1 MITVEKIAS
10 FTSDHDILTPGMYLS
25 RVDGDITTYDFRFV
39 TPNRPPYLPNPVMHT
54 IEHLFATLARNEEGL
69 KERVIYFGPMGCRTG
84 FYFLVRNSCHEEVI
98 AFTRRAMQAIA
109 HWDGVIPGAQLS
121 KECGNYQEHDL
132 QGARE
137 WAAAFEKVLENW
149 MPENLVYPQESTK

>member
-1 MITVEKIAS
+1 
-10 FTSDHDILTPGMYLS
+10 
-25 RVDGDITTYDFRFV
+25 
-39 TPNRPPYLPNPVMHT
+39 
-54 IEHLFATLARNEEGL
+54 
-69 KERVIYFGPMGCRTG
+69 
-84 FYFLVRNSCHEEVI
+84 
-98 AFTRRAMQAIA
+98 MQAIA

-149 MPENLVYPQESTK
+149 MPENLVYPQESKK